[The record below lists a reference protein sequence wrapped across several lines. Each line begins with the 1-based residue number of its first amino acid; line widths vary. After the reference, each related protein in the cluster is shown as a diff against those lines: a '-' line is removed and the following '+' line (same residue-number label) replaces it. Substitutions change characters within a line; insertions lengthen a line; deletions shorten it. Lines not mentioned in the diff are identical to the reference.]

1 MALDDAA
8 VAEIQRLY
16 ADTIVTVAQIGEQF
30 GISPSAVSKLAR
42 TRGWPMRGERMGR
55 STRRGQ
61 PSTPKARAVLAHR
74 LCNAITKKLDQM
86 EKGMESGELSSSDY
100 ERDAKS
106 LASMISGMEKVAAVS
121 SDGGKEPKPKAA
133 EPAVAQVER
142 IRRETVQRF
151 ERLQRS
157 RNAVPRSR

>member
-16 ADTIVTVAQIGEQF
+16 ASIKVTVAQIGEQF

-42 TRGWPMRGERMGR
+42 KRGWPMRGELMGR
-55 STRRGQ
+55 SPRGGL
-61 PSTPKARAVLAHR
+61 PSTPKARAVLAQR
-74 LCNAITKKLDQM
+74 LCDAISKKLDQM
-86 EKGMESGELSSSDY
+86 EKGMESGDLSSADY

-106 LASMISGMEKVAAVS
+106 LGSMISGMEKVAAVS
-121 SDGGKEPKPKAA
+121 SDGDKERKPKAA
-133 EPAVAQVER
+133 EPAVAEVER
-142 IRRETVQRF
+142 IRREVVERF

-157 RNAVPRSR
+157 RNA